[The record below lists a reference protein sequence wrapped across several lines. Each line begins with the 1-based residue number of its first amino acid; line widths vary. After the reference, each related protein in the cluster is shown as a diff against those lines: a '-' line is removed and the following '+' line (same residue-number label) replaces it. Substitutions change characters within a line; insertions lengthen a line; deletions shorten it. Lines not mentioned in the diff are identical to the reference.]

1 MVLAGL
7 AGYPDRA
14 YQIWMI
20 ARPMIIRQSLNEIA
34 NDIGMAMRDV
44 GLTFPFYITVRNSG
58 DSLVAIATSL
68 DRDTLGEN
76 APRRLS
82 PEIGV
87 AGNAPSMQQYD
98 CPTEIPIVLDPVLP
112 KRRRLRH
119 RLNLP
124 LAPQR
129 LRGGEPSPSPG
140 CRIGDLVARRR
151 GRRPHGVVTAAC

>member
-1 MVLAGL
+1 MDTDNEHHKID
-7 AGYPDRA
+7 DRLDT
-14 YQIWMI
+14 Q
-20 ARPMIIRQSLNEIA
+20 RDIIRQSLDAIV

-44 GLTFPFYITVRNSG
+44 GLTFPLYITVRNSG
-58 DSLVAIATSL
+58 DTLVTIATSL
-68 DRDTLGEN
+68 DGDTLGGN
-76 APRRLS
+76 APRRPR

-87 AGNAPSMQQYD
+87 AGNAPSVQQYG
-98 CPTEIPIVLDPVLP
+98 CTTETPIVLDPVLP

-151 GRRPHGVVTAAC
+151 GRRPHRRRDGSLSG

>member
-1 MVLAGL
+1 
-7 AGYPDRA
+7 
-14 YQIWMI
+14 
-20 ARPMIIRQSLNEIA
+20 
-34 NDIGMAMRDV
+34 MRDV

-119 RLNLP
+119 RLDLP

-129 LRGGEPSPSPG
+129 LT
-140 CRIGDLVARRR
+140 CVAWQ
-151 GRRPHGVVTAAC
+151 A

>member
-7 AGYPDRA
+7 AGYRDRA

-129 LRGGEPSPSPG
+129 LTRVGW
-140 CRIGDLVARRR
+140 RA
-151 GRRPHGVVTAAC
+151 